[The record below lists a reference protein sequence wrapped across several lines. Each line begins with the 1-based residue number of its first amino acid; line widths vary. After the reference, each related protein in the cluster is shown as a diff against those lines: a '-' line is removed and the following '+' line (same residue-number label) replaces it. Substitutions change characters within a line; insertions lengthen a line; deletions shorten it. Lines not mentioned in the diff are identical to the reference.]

1 MKNKVILFFLI
12 FLSVVLALGLFSK
25 RNKIKISAPPSSE
38 IGTELDRFNN
48 VAIYY
53 NGSIGNV
60 SKRNVT
66 ADGYNLG
73 LKYQCV
79 EFVKRYYYEVYQHK
93 MPNSYGHAK
102 DFTQRNL
109 ADGANNSDRNLIQFS
124 NPSKSKP
131 QIGDLIVFDGNV
143 YNRYGHVAIVS
154 KVDGNS
160 IEIAQQNVGRSTRS
174 DYSISFQNNKW
185 KVETSN
191 CLGWLRKE

>member
-1 MKNKVILFFLI
+1 MKTKVVLFFVVFLSAIIALVIYASKNKVKM
-12 FLSVVLALGLFSK
+12 SS
-25 RNKIKISAPPSSE
+25 STSSE

-60 SKRNVT
+60 SNRNVT

-102 DFTQRNL
+102 DFVQRNL
-109 ADGANNSDRNLIQFS
+109 ADGAKNKDRNLTQYS

-131 QIGDLIVFDGNV
+131 QVGDLVVFDGNAF
-143 YNRYGHVAIVS
+143 NTFGHVAIVCN
-154 KVDGNS
+154 VDENE
-160 IEIAQQNVGRSTRS
+160 IEIAQQNVGKSTRTHFS
-174 DYSISFQNNKW
+174 LNLQNNRW
-185 KVETSN
+185 KLESST
-191 CLGWLRKE
+191 CLGWLRQE